1 MKSQPNTPEKVGNQ
15 VKKFVFLR
23 KLGKIVALP
32 IGIILFL
39 FLFFNIAFRI
49 PYFQKSAVSTLSSSI
64 SSYLGTYNSIESI
77 SLSGLTEFRIN
88 NVYVEDPNKDTLLFA
103 EKIYARLHPNLFKI
117 FTQGLVIYELTI
129 SNSKINVNEL
139 ENFEDNSLSWLI
151 KKFEKKNSGNSSGKI
166 KIYPE
171 IFNLNAVSFV
181 QNEPSKGIFNKI
193 NVVRAFFSL
202 DKNYAENS
210 QLKIKSIEIFEPT
223 IYLKQQ
229 KIAATVIDSLPFILP
244 KLDLSWKNF
253 ELTDG
258 RISVVKDDN
267 TMVFSKINAQI
278 NNACYANGL
287 AEGEIKRFSFVK
299 DDTFKLSN
307 LKSSFSLEIYQYK
320 LGCNCCNF
328 RCAKSTSSFNFSG
341 GMRIS
346 NWALCFLIDVQE
358 AKNKKSRSGAIF
370 LN

>member
-1 MKSQPNTPEKVGNQ
+1 MTPQPNTPEKVGNQ

-23 KLGKIVALP
+23 RLGKIIGLPTSFLVA
-32 IGIILFL
+32 L

-49 PYFQKSAVSTLSSSI
+49 PFFQKSAVSTLSSSI

-88 NVYVEDPNKDTLLFA
+88 NVYIENPNKDTLLFA

-117 FTQGLVIYELTI
+117 FTQGLVIYKLSI

-151 KKFEKKNSGNSSGKI
+151 KKFEKKKSGNSSGKI

-171 IFNLNAVSFV
+171 IFNLNIVSFV
-181 QNEPSKGIFNKI
+181 HNEPSKGIYNKI

-202 DKNYAENS
+202 DKNYADNQ

-229 KIAATVIDSLPFILP
+229 KIAEAIIDSLPFVLP

-253 ELTDG
+253 VLTNG

-267 TMVFSKINAQI
+267 KMVF
-278 NNACYANGL
+278 
-287 AEGEIKRFSFVK
+287 
-299 DDTFKLSN
+299 
-307 LKSSFSLEIYQYK
+307 
-320 LGCNCCNF
+320 
-328 RCAKSTSSFNFSG
+328 
-341 GMRIS
+341 
-346 NWALCFLIDVQE
+346 
-358 AKNKKSRSGAIF
+358 
-370 LN
+370 